1 MNCTSCKR
9 RIRAAYCKLISN
21 ELMEAEG
28 YEKDLQKKA
37 IERGKHEG
45 IDKHD
50 KLKDPSYA
58 YYNKF

>member
-1 MNCTSCKR
+1 
-9 RIRAAYCKLISN
+9 
-21 ELMEAEG
+21 MEAEG

>member
-1 MNCTSCKR
+1 MTEFEK
-9 RIRAAYCKLISN
+9 
-21 ELMEAEG
+21 
-28 YEKDLQKKA
+28 YEEDLKKKA

-45 IDKHD
+45 IDKHE